1 MSLIKCPECGHEV
14 STKAPRCPHCGVP
27 IAGNL
32 KRCPN
37 CDTIMLK
44 DVECC
49 PNCDTP
55 FLVTNE
61 APEPTPA
68 PAPAEPT
75 PTLTPPA
82 PAAPTEEVTAP
93 TTDTTEPASN
103 QPTAPTPSPAA
114 APAKKKKSLGG
125 WALFALIVVLAALA
139 VLIVWQIRS
148 SREASAEAAFT
159 LLRECNDPR
168 SFEDFINRYP
178 KSRHI
183 GEVQARLKELREEE
197 TAWKAASITTQVEL
211 IRTFI
216 ENYPTSAHRATAFH
230 RIDTLDWR
238 TADNAGTSASYTSY
252 INAHEA
258 GDFITEAYTA
268 REEALRR
275 ELRARNDSIAA
286 ARADS
291 LKIIGPG
298 IDNVFAE

>member
-55 FLVTNE
+55 FLVTSE

-93 TTDTTEPASN
+93 KTESAEPASN

-139 VLIVWQIRS
+139 VLIVWQIQS

-183 GEVQARLKELREEE
+183 EEVEARLEELRLEEV
-197 TAWKAASITTQVEL
+197 AWQAALSTTNPAIV
-211 IRTFI
+211 RDFI
-216 ENYPTSAHRATAFH
+216 DNYPTSAHHSAALH

-238 TADNAGTSASYTSY
+238 EANKQNTSAGYTAY
-252 INAHEA
+252 ISAHDA
-258 GDFITEAYTA
+258 GDFITEAFTA
-268 REEALRR
+268 REEAVKR
-275 ELRARNDSIAA
+275 EEQAYRDSIAA
-286 ARADS
+286 ARADTLTLPS
-291 LKIIGPG
+291 LFPTT
-298 IDNVFAE
+298 NNTL

>member
-14 STKAPRCPHCGVP
+14 STKAPRCPHCGVL

-44 DVECC
+44 DVERC

-55 FLVTNE
+55 FLISNE
-61 APEPTPA
+61 APAPAPPQPTPTPA
-68 PAPAEPT
+68 PAA
-75 PTLTPPA
+75 A
-82 PAAPTEEVTAP
+82 AAPMEEVTTP

-114 APAKKKKSLGG
+114 APAKKKNFGG

-139 VLIVWQIRS
+139 ALIVWQIRS
-148 SREASAEAAFT
+148 SREANAEAAFT

-183 GEVQARLKELREEE
+183 EEVEARLEELRLEEI
-197 TAWKAASITTQVEL
+197 AWQAALSTTNPAIV
-211 IRTFI
+211 RDFI
-216 ENYPTSAHRATAFH
+216 DNYPTSAHHSAALH

-238 TADNAGTSASYTSY
+238 EANKQNTSAGYTAY
-252 INAHEA
+252 ISAHDA
-258 GDFITEAYTA
+258 GDFITEAFAA
-268 REEALRR
+268 REEAVKR
-275 ELRARNDSIAA
+275 EEQAYRDSIAA
-286 ARADS
+286 ARADT
-291 LKIIGPG
+291 LALQPLFPTT
-298 IDNVFAE
+298 NNTL

>member
-44 DVECC
+44 DVERC

-55 FLVTNE
+55 FLVTSE
-61 APEPTPA
+61 APAPA
-68 PAPAEPT
+68 PMPAPAEPT

-93 TTDTTEPASN
+93 TPERAEPADS
-103 QPTAPTPSPAA
+103 QATSPTPSPAA

-139 VLIVWQIRS
+139 VLIVWQIKS
-148 SREASAEAAFT
+148 SREANAEAAFT

-183 GEVQARLKELREEE
+183 AEVEARLEELRLEEV
-197 TAWKAASITTQVEL
+197 AWQAALSTTNPAIV
-211 IRTFI
+211 RDFI
-216 ENYPTSAHRATAFH
+216 DNYPTSAHHSAALH

-238 TADNAGTSASYTSY
+238 EANKKNTSAGYTAY
-252 INAHEA
+252 ISAHDA
-258 GDFITEAYTA
+258 GDFITEAFAA
-268 REEALRR
+268 REEAVKR
-275 ELRARNDSIAA
+275 EEQAYRDSIAA

-291 LKIIGPG
+291 ITLPSLF
-298 IDNVFAE
+298 NTTNNTL

>member
-44 DVECC
+44 DVERC

-55 FLVTNE
+55 FLVTSE
-61 APEPTPA
+61 APAPA
-68 PAPAEPT
+68 PMPAPAEPT

-93 TTDTTEPASN
+93 TPERAEPADS
-103 QPTAPTPSPAA
+103 QATSPTPSPAA
-114 APAKKKKSLGG
+114 APAKKKKILGG

-139 VLIVWQIRS
+139 VLIVWQIKS
-148 SREASAEAAFT
+148 SREANAEAAFT

-183 GEVQARLKELREEE
+183 AEVEARLEELRLEEV
-197 TAWKAASITTQVEL
+197 AWQAALSTTNPAIV
-211 IRTFI
+211 RDFI
-216 ENYPTSAHRATAFH
+216 DNYPTSAHHSAALH

-238 TADNAGTSASYTSY
+238 EANKKNTSAGYTAY
-252 INAHEA
+252 ISAHDA
-258 GDFITEAYTA
+258 GDFITEAFAA
-268 REEALRR
+268 REEAVKR
-275 ELRARNDSIAA
+275 EEQAYRDSIAA

-291 LKIIGPG
+291 ITLPSLF
-298 IDNVFAE
+298 NTTNNTL

>member
-1 MSLIKCPECGHEV
+1 MSVIKCPECGQEV
-14 STKAPRCPHCGVP
+14 STKADVCPHCGVA
-27 IAGNL
+27 IKGNL
-32 KRCPN
+32 KRCPKCN
-37 CDTIMLK
+37 TIMLK
-44 DVECC
+44 EEEECPQC
-49 PNCDTP
+49 HAH
-55 FLVTNE
+55 FV
-61 APEPTPA
+61 
-68 PAPAEPT
+68 AEKAET
-75 PTLTPPA
+75 
-82 PAAPTEEVTAP
+82 
-93 TTDTTEPASN
+93 
-103 QPTAPTPSPAA
+103 TAPTPADRPQELQKLQEPVHDEVAATAA
-114 APAKKKKSLGG
+114 APAESAVQQASADTTATPAAPPKKSIGG
-125 WALFALIVVLAALA
+125 WVLTALIVVLAALIA
-139 VLIVWQIRS
+139 LMVWQHIEG
-148 SREASAEAAFT
+148 READAEQAYVI
-159 LLRECNDPR
+159 LKDCNDSQ
-168 SFEDFINRYP
+168 SFQDFINRYP

-183 GEVQARLKELREEE
+183 AEVQARLKELREED